1 MVKPSQKGSKAKFSP
16 DPQATSSPPQRSQLG
31 VSVKR
36 LLEACGW
43 GHLGARGR
51 YLHHRRNC
59 YMNQGPFKGL
69 DTEDQDFAST
79 LRGTLSRPQSP
90 YSPNSEQLFLFL

>member
-36 LLEACGW
+36 LLEACGG
-43 GHLGARGR
+43 GHLGARGQVSTSQKEL
-51 YLHHRRNC
+51 LH
-59 YMNQGPFKGL
+59 
-69 DTEDQDFAST
+69 E
-79 LRGTLSRPQSP
+79 SRS
-90 YSPNSEQLFLFL
+90 F